1 MIRTVHLTLFLLPVF
16 VTSVVQPVS
25 ADEPAQSSAPE
36 PLALNWV
43 GDGPKNETEASGA
56 ATNQPES
63 EPLLPKGFFYGD
75 PHFRDKPRPVGSPLY
90 FEDPFINSDLRFVY
104 LYHKFP
110 KRSNLRGGD
119 LNVYA
124 LQVRLALTERLAF
137 IATCDG
143 YSHLESPVLN
153 DDSGWNDLAIGL
165 KYALWVDHEND
176 FLVSTGLK
184 WRLSNGHADT
194 LHGNVDEL
202 TPFIS
207 AYKGWGKFNF
217 IADVAGRIAMD
228 EHRGNHL
235 LSWNLHADYEI
246 LENVFFPLF
255 EVHGVHYLSN
265 ADRLPF
271 SNGGLDYAN
280 IGSNDVAGNSVFWG
294 GIGGRWNIVEHVSWG
309 VVWEFPLQTTHAN
322 DLFDHRV
329 TTNLIITF

>member
-1 MIRTVHLTLFLLPVF
+1 MIRTVHLTLFLLLAF

-43 GDGPKNETEASGA
+43 GDGPKNETETSGT

-124 LQVRLALTERLAF
+124 LQIRLALTERLAF

-184 WRLSNGHADT
+184 
-194 LHGNVDEL
+194 
-202 TPFIS
+202 
-207 AYKGWGKFNF
+207 
-217 IADVAGRIAMD
+217 
-228 EHRGNHL
+228 
-235 LSWNLHADYEI
+235 
-246 LENVFFPLF
+246 
-255 EVHGVHYLSN
+255 
-265 ADRLPF
+265 
-271 SNGGLDYAN
+271 
-280 IGSNDVAGNSVFWG
+280 
-294 GIGGRWNIVEHVSWG
+294 
-309 VVWEFPLQTTHAN
+309 
-322 DLFDHRV
+322 
-329 TTNLIITF
+329 